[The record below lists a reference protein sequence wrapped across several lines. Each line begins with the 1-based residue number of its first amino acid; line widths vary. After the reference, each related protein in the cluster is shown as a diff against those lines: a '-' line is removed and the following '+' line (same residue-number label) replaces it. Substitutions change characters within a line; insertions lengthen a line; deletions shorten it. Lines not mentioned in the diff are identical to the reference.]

1 MPTSNGLENH
11 KLFYHNAII
20 GKRRTMEKEG
30 NSSTIEEL
38 SKKLDLIIKRLEALE
53 ALIMNNPEYSGLVPY
68 LRLTRFG
75 MGLYGEPLK
84 VAARLKTAEKHL
96 KKEWIAKDDIS
107 RCIVQ
112 VLALHEKLNI
122 SAITR
127 QVRIMRGKAS
137 RRIIRERIKRLEK
150 EEIVR
155 KVKGY
160 EHIYELVE

>member
-1 MPTSNGLENH
+1 
-11 KLFYHNAII
+11 
-20 GKRRTMEKEG
+20 MEKEG
-30 NSSTIEEL
+30 SNSSIEKL
-38 SKKLDLIIKRLEALE
+38 SRKLDLIIKRLETLE
-53 ALIMNNPEYSGLVPY
+53 ALIMNNPEYSGLAPY
-68 LRLTRFG
+68 LRLTRFS

-84 VAARLKTAEKHL
+84 VAARLKAAEKHL

-127 QVRIMRGKAS
+127 QVRMMRGKAS
-137 RRIIRERIKRLEK
+137 RRIIRERIRRLEN
-150 EEIVR
+150 EGIVR

-160 EHIYELVE
+160 EHTYEMVE